1 MTNRPYPSEL
11 EETVQLDDGLSVL
24 LRPIRPDDEA
34 EHYIFLSK
42 LSPEDIRFRF
52 FGKIGQMSHD
62 QMYGLTHIDYDNHMA
77 FIATADM
84 EDGGHETL
92 GVVRTIA
99 DPTDGSAEFAIVV
112 RSDFKE
118 HGLGGKLLLK
128 IIDYCREHGLKAL
141 VGYVM
146 PDNIRMLHFIHDL
159 GFKAQ
164 HRIDEGDVEVVL
176 EL

>member
-1 MTNRPYPSEL
+1 MSNRPYPSEL
-11 EETVQLDDGLSVL
+11 EEIIRLDDDRPIL
-24 LRPIRPDDEA
+24 LRPIRPDDESD
-34 EHYIFLSK
+34 HYAFLAR

-52 FGKIGQMSHD
+52 FGKIGEMSHD
-62 QMYGLTHIDYDNHMA
+62 QMYGLTHIDYDDHMA
-77 FIATADM
+77 FIASAQKPG
-84 EDGGHETL
+84 GGHETM

-99 DPTDGSAEFAIVV
+99 DPADGSAEFAIVV

-128 IIDYCREHGLKAL
+128 IIAYCRDHGLKVL

-146 PDNIRMLHFIHDL
+146 PDNVRMLHFTRDL
-159 GFKAQ
+159 GFKAH

>member
-1 MTNRPYPSEL
+1 MSLYPHEL
-11 EETVQLDDGLSVL
+11 EESVILDNALHVL
-24 LRPIRPDDEA
+24 LRPIRPDDEID
-34 EHYIFLSK
+34 HYAFLAS

-52 FGKIGQMSHD
+52 FGKIGEMSHD

-77 FIATADM
+77 FIATA
-84 EDGGHETL
+84 EKQDGGHETL

-99 DPTDGSAEFAIVV
+99 DPLDGSAEFAIVV

-128 IIDYCREHGLKAL
+128 IINYCRAHGVKNL

-146 PDNIRMLHFIHDL
+146 ADNTRMLRFARDL
-159 GFKAQ
+159 GFKTH
-164 HRIDEGDVEVVL
+164 HRHDHGDVEVVL

>member
-1 MTNRPYPSEL
+1 MTNRPYPREH
-11 EETVQLDDGLSVL
+11 EEIVHLDDGRLVL

-34 EHYIFLSK
+34 DHYTFLSK

-52 FGKIGQMSHD
+52 FGKIGEMSHD
-62 QMYGLTHIDYDNHMA
+62 QMYGLTHIDYDDHMA
-77 FIATADM
+77 FIATV
-84 EDGGHETL
+84 ERQGGGHETL

-99 DPTDGSAEFAIVV
+99 DPSDGSAEFAIVV

-128 IIDYCREHGLKAL
+128 IISYCRGHGVKTL

-146 PDNIRMLHFIHDL
+146 TDNIRMMRFARDL
-159 GFKAQ
+159 GFETH
-164 HRIDEGDVEVVL
+164 HRHDHGDVEVVL
-176 EL
+176 GL